1 MAKIWGKKKNKPTMN
16 YEKLSR
22 GIRYYYGNSVIEKV
36 HGKRYVYRFLCDI
49 PKILGYDP
57 MKTKCEEF
65 VEDSVHGEAIMS
77 PEVEDVVIVSSVED
91 CLLAGSLD
99 FSVLY

>member
-1 MAKIWGKKKNKPTMN
+1 
-16 YEKLSR
+16 
-22 GIRYYYGNSVIEKV
+22 
-36 HGKRYVYRFLCDI
+36 
-49 PKILGYDP
+49 

-65 VEDSVHGEAIMS
+65 VEDSVHGEDLMS
-77 PEVEDVVIVSSVED
+77 PEVEDLVIVSSVED